1 MVFRS
6 YNPGIKCVAV
16 RMLVQGHSFD
26 TIRITLVEQISR
38 QSFNQWKALY
48 EETRRVIRDPEEYEM
63 QGRPDLLTQDDKD
76 FMTELIAAEPGL
88 FLDEIREQVYDHSG
102 TLVSPEAIHY
112 CLTKKLGMTLKKA
125 EVYNI
130 RKNLVRKYDFIEK
143 MEPIPAEFLVF
154 TDESLVCSR
163 DLLRTHARSPK
174 GTRALK
180 YQNNSN
186 AERYSLIPAISI
198 YGMIALTVLDDCVDR
213 QDFEHFL
220 KWHLL
225 PRMNRYPAVNSI
237 LVLDNARVHKGGRIP
252 KLCSDAGIRVMYLP
266 PYCPE
271 LNPIE
276 MCFSVVKAHLRRT
289 QALVDSFDE
298 IEAIY
303 RAAGQLVTQELCEQL
318 YRHAGYSCTT
328 EPYTSAVLDD
338 E

>member
-1 MVFRS
+1 
-6 YNPGIKCVAV
+6 
-16 RMLVQGHSFD
+16 MLVQGHLSD
-26 TIRITLVEQISR
+26 TIHITLVKQISR
-38 QSFNQWKALY
+38 QSFNPWKALY
-48 EETRRVIRDPEEYEM
+48 EETRHVIRDPEEYEI

-88 FLDEIREQVYDHSG
+88 FLDEIREHDHSG
-102 TLVSPEAIHY
+102 TLVSPEAIQC
-112 CLTKKLGMTLKKA
+112 CLTKKLGMTLEKA

-130 RKNLVRKYDFIEK
+130 RKNLIRKYDFIKK

-154 TDESLVCSR
+154 TDESSICSR
-163 DLLRTHARSPK
+163 DLLQTHARSLK

-180 YQNNSN
+180 YQNNLN
-186 AERYSLIPAISI
+186 AECYSLIPAILI
-198 YGMIALTVLDDCVDR
+198 YGMIALTVLDDCVNR
-213 QDFEHFL
+213 KDFEHFL

-225 PRMNRYPAVNSI
+225 PQMNPYPAVNSI

-252 KLCSDAGIRVMYLP
+252 KLCADAGIRVTYLP
-266 PYCPE
+266 PHCPE

-276 MCFSVVKAHLRRT
+276 LCFLVVKAHLQRT

-318 YRHAGYSCTT
+318 YRHAGYSCTP
-328 EPYTSAVLDD
+328 EPYSSAVPD
-338 E
+338 EE